1 MKFDWVKFLQF
12 QTIVQPL
19 WETIYMV
26 FISTIIALIIGL
38 PIGILLT
45 TSDTKG
51 VKPNKTLHKILDIVI
66 VNVTRSIP
74 FIILIVLLIPL
85 SRLLFKYSFG
95 STSFIVPLS
104 LGSAPFVARV
114 IEGALKEVDEGLIE
128 ASKSMGAKT
137 SEIIF
142 KVMIPEAMPAL
153 VHGMTLTLISLIGYS
168 AMAGTIGGG
177 GLGNAAV
184 MDGFQRNNMELM
196 WQATIVTIIL
206 VQIIQF
212 VGDKIVKALLNKR
225 KRT

>member
-85 SRLLFKYSFG
+85 SKLLFKYSFG

-153 VHGMTLTLISLIGYS
+153 VHGMTLTLISLIAYS